1 MVNDYKDKVKA
12 YYDIIL
18 DSPWDTDQ
26 DAIETLMFLS
36 KLPTPY
42 KLNLFSLLF
51 YPGTDLYRKAKKD
64 GIIKDDVN
72 DIYRKHYHG
81 CQPSYLNDLH
91 FLLNDYVS
99 IDVGISPRIM
109 SLLVNKKM
117 RQLKISWILYKTLK
131 MLLPVFSIIRNTQE
145 TLKDMTKGNWIKIW
159 NQMKKWFLRKKARIK
174 YEISLGFKKLKRN
187 SNQPRVSVADDNQMG
202 S

>member
-18 DSPWDTDQ
+18 DSHWDIDQ
-26 DAIETLMFLS
+26 DAIETLLFLS

-64 GIIKDDVN
+64 GIVKDDIN

-81 CQPSYLNDLH
+81 CRPTYLNDLH

-99 IDVGISPRIM
+99 IDVGISPKLM
-109 SLLVNKKM
+109 SILVNKKM
-117 RQLKISWILYKTLK
+117 RKLKISWVLFKILKILN
-131 MLLPVFSIIRNTQE
+131 PFIAIIKSAQQAV
-145 TLKDMTKGNWIKIW
+145 KDMLKGNWFKIW
-159 NQMKKWFLRKKARIK
+159 HQTQKWFERKKARIG
-174 YEISLGFKKLKRN
+174 YEISLGFKKLRGK
-187 SNQPRVSVADDNQMG
+187 SNQPKISVTDDAQMG